1 MELESLAEKLDN
13 SIDHEQKEEFHEY
26 LRKYTDNYRKTLQ
39 TQKDRTFFD
48 TKQLRENKDR
58 ILSSGG
64 KDKSITI
71 MDKTDYIKKTNDM
84 IDKGI
89 SQGKYKK
96 VTTDTIIEDLNNFES
111 FLYRHFKKLYT
122 IYRYTI
128 YRSGRRSAVVLGL
141 KYVDKSVENQMLT
154 LAW

>member
-1 MELESLAEKLDN
+1 MN
-13 SIDHEQKEEFHEY
+13 
-26 LRKYTDNYRKTLQ
+26 RKKSFMNIYENAPTNYRKTLQ
-39 TQKDRTFFD
+39 TQKERTFFD

-58 ILSSGG
+58 ILSSSG

-71 MDKTDYIKKTNDM
+71 MDKTDYIKKTSDM

-122 IYRYTI
+122 I
-128 YRSGRRSAVVLGL
+128 
-141 KYVDKSVENQMLT
+141 
-154 LAW
+154 